1 MRFGQTKKFPE
12 LTYAS
17 AEDPLIK
24 RMVIRTIEEMSGRRR
39 FLPLYDFWRTDIVG
53 KSERPM
59 GDMLKILRVSLDLG
73 NQPWPPRDPVP
84 ERLVMVANHP
94 FGIGDGIA
102 ILSLAEQLNRP
113 FKVMIHKELLKVPE
127 IRPYSL
133 PVDFTETKEAMRANM
148 HTRKEALAAIDRGET
163 IVIFPGGG
171 VATARK
177 PFGKASELPWKT
189 FTARLIQSSKA
200 SVVPIYFHG
209 QAGPLFH
216 ILSKFSMTLRT
227 SLLLSEFRRFAGSK
241 LPVTIGDPIP
251 NDHFSQFS
259 DRLEIMEELYRL
271 VHALAG
277 AETKD
282 EIQPSYYIFPEPK
295 TRKIQLP
302 KIGKS

>member
-1 MRFGQTKKFPE
+1 MRLSRRKKFPE
-12 LTYAS
+12 LSYAS
-17 AEDPLIK
+17 AEDPLL
-24 RMVIRTIEEMSGRRR
+24 RRVVIRTIEEMSGRRR
-39 FLPLYDFWRTDIVG
+39 FLPLYDFWRSEYVG
-53 KSERPM
+53 KSEKPM
-59 GDMLKILRVSLDLG
+59 GDMLEILGVSLDLG
-73 NQPWPPRDPVP
+73 SQPWPPKGPVAD
-84 ERLVMVANHP
+84 RLVMIANHP

-133 PVDFTETKEAMRANM
+133 PVDFSETKEAMRANM
-148 HTRKEALAAIDRGET
+148 QTRKEAVAAIDRGET

-200 SVVPIYFHG
+200 SVIPIYFHG

-241 LPVTIGDPIP
+241 LPVTIGDAVPYE
-251 NDHFSQFS
+251 HFAGYS
-259 DRLEIMEELYRL
+259 DRLEITDELYRL

-277 AETKD
+277 TAPKD
-282 EIQPSYYIFPEPK
+282 DIQPNYYVFPEPK
-295 TRKIQLP
+295 SRKISIP
-302 KIGKS
+302 GINR